1 MLGTFNRGMLN
12 PAMENAVFT
21 QPKGYIS
28 DPIRLGNIFEIVKVE
43 EHTNAG
49 QASFD
54 EVEPEI
60 NAILSDP
67 IVKPKLRAYLTTLR
81 ENAFLQI
88 KAGYIDS
95 GAAPG
100 KDTSWKDPAQLK
112 PQTTTKEAVANQRHF
127 KKFLKVIPYGR
138 PGVKDTGDAAPPET
152 APVPQTPA
160 KPAESLLNRP
170 NGKTAIQPSQMK
182 SPFVRELKP
191 NEIATA
197 IFLVQ
202 RKRSGR
208 SDRRAVSLPAAR
220 RPQRRN
226 RRQNVGQRRRGHG
239 HLRPRRFRQ
248 GQRAVPAL

>member
-1 MLGTFNRGMLN
+1 MLN

-138 PGVKDTGDAAPPET
+138 TGVKDTGDAAPPET

-160 KPAESLLNRP
+160 KPADGSSP
-170 NGKTAIQPSQMK
+170 QP
-182 SPFVRELKP
+182 
-191 NEIATA
+191 
-197 IFLVQ
+197 
-202 RKRSGR
+202 
-208 SDRRAVSLPAAR
+208 
-220 RPQRRN
+220 
-226 RRQNVGQRRRGHG
+226 
-239 HLRPRRFRQ
+239 
-248 GQRAVPAL
+248 